1 MEQLQITRNINQQ
14 VCQFFL
20 TEVELEAAYRL
31 MQRRY
36 LDEDFANTLCNEA
49 QNPDCRFHTG
59 HLEEFPELTTW
70 LCEYFDHFFDANMAH
85 NDLLELTINHLQ
97 HASLTPAFFTELAR
111 LAPAFCE
118 GTEKSVAHCE
128 ENCLRY
134 HRCSNI
140 AQADDR
146 SKRCELLA
154 SLLTMHEHGTCSCSA
169 KDAAPCEASRY
180 LSGEWDI
187 HDFFSCVT
195 EG

>member
-118 GTEKSVAHCE
+118 GTENPLHTARKTAYGITAAAISPRQMTAVSVG
-128 ENCLRY
+128 NCLRPFLPCTNTVPAAALQ
-134 HRCSNI
+134 RT
-140 AQADDR
+140 
-146 SKRCELLA
+146 LLPVR
-154 SLLTMHEHGTCSCSA
+154 LPGIYPENGTSTISF
-169 KDAAPCEASRY
+169 P
-180 LSGEWDI
+180 
-187 HDFFSCVT
+187 V
-195 EG
+195 